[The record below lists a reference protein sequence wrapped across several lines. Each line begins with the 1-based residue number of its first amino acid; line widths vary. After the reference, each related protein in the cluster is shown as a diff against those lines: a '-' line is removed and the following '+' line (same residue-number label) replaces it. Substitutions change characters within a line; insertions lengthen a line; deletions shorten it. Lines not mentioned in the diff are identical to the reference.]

1 MRFVWDLKN
10 CQNVTCQRK
19 SKLSQHHQ
27 DWALKAKTLP
37 LKKASFQILS
47 VSSSCVPCRVTH
59 VSVVWRRRVC
69 RFVSLTW
76 VLCDWQKVSYYCAG
90 GIVALELSGLQLLKA
105 FCPQDKRKLLFL
117 GGNKSKALTLCQTKL
132 RNKLFAFCMESQE
145 IPWFISWDFLLFQ
158 TWQPQSRFFSMT
170 ISHTW

>member
-59 VSVVWRRRVC
+59 VSVVWLVWRRRVC
-69 RFVSLTW
+69 RFVSLMW
-76 VLCDWQKVSYYCAG
+76 VLCDWQKVSYCCAG

-105 FCPQDKRKLLFL
+105 FCP
-117 GGNKSKALTLCQTKL
+117 KL
-132 RNKLFAFCMESQE
+132 RFKLFAFRMESQE
-145 IPWFISWDFLLFQ
+145 TPLSISWDFLLFQ
-158 TWQPQSRFFSMT
+158 TWQPQSRFISMT
-170 ISHTW
+170 ISLTS